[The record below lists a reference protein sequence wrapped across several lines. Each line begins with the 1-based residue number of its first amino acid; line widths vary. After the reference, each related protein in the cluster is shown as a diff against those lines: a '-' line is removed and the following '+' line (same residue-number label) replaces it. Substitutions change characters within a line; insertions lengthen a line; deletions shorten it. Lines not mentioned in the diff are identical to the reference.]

1 MNGLIRDARHLE
13 TLPDGTIISWQ
24 RIAGDPTSEAV
35 AFIRREIEDGHAV
48 VWVSP
53 GGWSP
58 HTIEEAGVTF
68 PAQVVRLGTFNPDH
82 YLPAEL
88 PILGEALAEVS
99 GGTWGREKALECA
112 ARLFAGTAPVP
123 FDRGGKVKVDVSER
137 EFDKWLRQCVLRAAE
152 NFENWLDREEADP
165 ELDQIIASIPSP
177 FDAVADEADRDN
189 D

>member
-1 MNGLIRDARHLE
+1 MSTPSGMIRDERHLA

-24 RIAGDPTSEAV
+24 RIVGDPTSEAV

-68 PAQVVRLGTFNPDH
+68 PAQVIRLGTFNPDH
-82 YLPAEL
+82 YLPSEL
-88 PILGEALAEVS
+88 PVLGEALAEVT

-123 FDRGGKVKVDVSER
+123 FEVEGRIMVKASEA
-137 EFDKWLRQCVLRAAE
+137 EFEKWLSQCVLRAAE
-152 NFENWLDREEADP
+152 NFETWLDREVVPTPPAGDGP
-165 ELDQIIASIPSP
+165 ATM
-177 FDAVADEADRDN
+177 AGVAMEGE
-189 D
+189 